1 MDNIS
6 SDVRYSV
13 LREKTSEW
21 QPDNEIELNMEA
33 VYANTTS
40 SSPAAVMQQS
50 SSSSSSSANSRRNHQ
65 TEMEAITHDE
75 QVELAVTSSAASR
88 GPSSALDHSTSPRV
102 SLSNAKLAN
111 YSADTTQIPGYLI
124 KLLVTDK
131 NNNLII

>member
-33 VYANTTS
+33 VYANTT

-124 KLLVTDK
+124 KLFVTNR

>member
-50 SSSSSSSANSRRNHQ
+50 SSSSSSSANSRRNQQ

-75 QVELAVTSSAASR
+75 QVELAVTSSGVASR
-88 GPSSALDHSTSPRV
+88 GSSSALDHSRSPRV

-124 KLLVTDK
+124 KLL
-131 NNNLII
+131 ICYR

>member
-50 SSSSSSSANSRRNHQ
+50 SSSSSSANSRRNQ

-88 GPSSALDHSTSPRV
+88 GSSSALDHNTSPRV

-131 NNNLII
+131 K

>member
-50 SSSSSSSANSRRNHQ
+50 SSSSSSSANSRRNQ

-88 GPSSALDHSTSPRV
+88 GSSSALDHSTSPRV

-131 NNNLII
+131 K